1 MATTRG
7 ASVQGTSQTVAS
19 RARVVKAEV
28 QPEPEASAASQQE
41 CVKHLP
47 ASLLSQCVP
56 LHVQEHQEEKPE
68 AYARPS
74 SPQQSENSHDV
85 LVLPLCALV
94 CASASEQT
102 GSQE

>member
-28 QPEPEASAASQQE
+28 QPEPEASAASLQE
-41 CVKHLP
+41 RVKHLP
-47 ASLLSQCVP
+47 ASLLSQCGP
-56 LHVQEHQEEKPE
+56 LHVQEHQEVKSE
-68 AYARPS
+68 ACARPS
-74 SPQQSENSHDV
+74 LPQQSEMIHDV
-85 LVLPLCALV
+85 LVLPPCALA
-94 CASASEQT
+94 CAFASEQT